1 MCIRDSERP
10 FRNAPRTL
18 DMDILLYDSDC
29 IQTERLCI
37 PHPRMTERA
46 FVLVPL
52 HEIAPDLNIPG
63 KDSLDTLIRHLA
75 HQKIKRVTA

>member
-1 MCIRDSERP
+1 
-10 FRNAPRTL
+10 
-18 DMDILLYDSDC
+18 
-29 IQTERLCI
+29 
-37 PHPRMTERA
+37 MTERA